1 MSKVNHS
8 TLKPRDARGGFTLI
22 EVMIAAS
29 LALVILAA
37 VFSTFIFIGKSS
49 FRLGQYTDMESHA
62 RRALHQFSQ
71 DVRQASHASWTD
83 VNTLQLTVNGQ
94 TVTYAYKA
102 SASTFSRKQ
111 GTAAA
116 TVLISGITQFSFTA
130 YQLTGTELPM
140 SSSSLAAV
148 GAAVKMIQI
157 TLNLERTAGSTGKTS
172 SQIISSRC
180 VMRNK
185 KFS

>member
-83 VNTLQLTVNGQ
+83 VNTLHLTVNGQ
-94 TVTYAYKA
+94 TVIYAYKA

-140 SSSSLAAV
+140 SSSLAAV